1 LHQISEMKGLLTI
14 SFSFLC
20 LVVFA
25 QKPST
30 TVKKDTVKKV
40 LVLDTSTA
48 PILTFANTVVSYGS
62 IEQGS
67 NPIRTVKFTNT
78 GKTPLIISHCA
89 SPCVCLVA
97 SATTQVIAPGAT
109 GEIELKYNTELVGT
123 FNKTVTV
130 YSNAKKTVVLSVKGI
145 VRPKAA
151 TKKTSV
157 KK

>member
-1 LHQISEMKGLLTI
+1 MRILFTI
-14 SFSFLC
+14 SFSLLC
-20 LVVFA
+20 LLGFG
-25 QKPST
+25 QKPVA
-30 TVKKDTVKKV
+30 TVKKDTVKKAV
-40 LVLDTSTA
+40 ITDTSTA
-48 PILTFANTVVSYGS
+48 PILTFTNTVVSYGS

-67 NPIRTVKFTNT
+67 DPIRTVKFTNT

-97 SATTQVIAPGAT
+97 SATTQIIQPGES
-109 GEIELKYNTELVGT
+109 GIIELKYNTNLVGT

-145 VRPKAA
+145 VRPSSSL
-151 TKKTSV
+151 KKTSG